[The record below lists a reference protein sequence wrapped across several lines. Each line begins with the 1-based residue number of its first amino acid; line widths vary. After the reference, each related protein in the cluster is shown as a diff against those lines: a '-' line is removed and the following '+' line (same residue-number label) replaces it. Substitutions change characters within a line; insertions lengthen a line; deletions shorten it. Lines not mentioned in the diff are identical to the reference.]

1 MDLLVC
7 IIVKIDFSFLLI
19 YVNKMTDI
27 YIEDYSEASIVVLGD
42 TKTHKEQLKKLGGKF
57 NSKLKDGKVGWIFS
71 KKNETNV
78 REYINN
84 QKNLPLVEK
93 DILSK
98 MRWISPEEME
108 ALPPVLR
115 VLLREIGRLEEENK
129 ELRLKMV

>member
-1 MDLLVC
+1 
-7 IIVKIDFSFLLI
+7 
-19 YVNKMTDI
+19 MTDI
-27 YIEDYSEASIVVLGD
+27 YIEDYSEASIIVLGD
-42 TKTHKEQLKKLGGKF
+42 TKTHKDKLKLFGGKF
-57 NSKLKDGKVGWIFS
+57 NCKLKDGKVGWIFS
-71 KKNETNV
+71 KKNDANV
-78 REYINN
+78 REYINR

-129 ELRLKMV
+129 ELRSRNLKTP